1 MAKFVLRFALF
12 ALLAALI
19 YGGWAGALV
28 YAELHAYARES
39 KMPPDM
45 RVAVCGDSQTEV
57 GLLPHVWPGFF
68 NFSIS
73 SLQLDQVELKVVD
86 LLERNP
92 DFKGVVLLDV
102 SPMKLFAQDID
113 KSMLEDRSAGKR
125 FLLHALHRDK
135 SRRPLD
141 GIVLLF
147 RDSILV
153 KRTTKAFK
161 SFRLGVPYVS
171 SIGGMGGV
179 AGLTE
184 EQARKNR
191 EKFLKAPT
199 QRGFAEHPDLV
210 AEGMEEAAAELN
222 RWPCVDEDSKSVRC
236 LRDIISYI
244 RGNGATP
251 VLITTPVHPKLL
263 AKFPPEKLAN
273 FREQTKRLSESTK
286 TPWFSYLEM
295 PLTDDDWRDGN
306 HLNFHGAVKL
316 TDAVRR
322 DVSLNTG
329 LRTLSRQDR

>member
-1 MAKFVLRFALF
+1 MKRFLVRFALF
-12 ALLAALI
+12 SLLAVLL
-19 YGGWAGALV
+19 YGGWAAALLF
-28 YAELHAYARES
+28 AELRAYARES
-39 KMPPDM
+39 KMPPGT

-86 LLERNP
+86 LLDRNP
-92 DFKGVVLLDV
+92 GFKGVVILDV

-125 FLLHALHRDK
+125 FLLHALHRDR

-141 GIVLLF
+141 GILLLF

-161 SFRLGVPYVS
+161 SLRLGVPYVS
-171 SIGGMGGV
+171 SIGGMGAV
-179 AGLTE
+179 PGLTE
-184 EQARKNR
+184 EKARTNR
-191 EKFLKAPT
+191 EKFLNAPT
-199 QRGFAEHPDLV
+199 QRGFAEHPELV

-222 RWPCVDEDSKSVRC
+222 RWPLVDENAKSIRC
-236 LRDIISYI
+236 LRDILAFV
-244 RGNGATP
+244 RAKGARP

-263 AKFPPEKLAN
+263 AKFPPEKRAN
-273 FREQTKRLSESTK
+273 FRDQVRRLAESTR
-286 TPWFSYLEM
+286 TPWFDYLEM
-295 PLTDDDWRDGN
+295 PLADDDWRDGN
-306 HLNFHGAVKL
+306 HLNFRGAVKL

-322 DVSLNTG
+322 DVEG
-329 LRTLSRQDR
+329 IGK